1 MLSLFFLNSE
11 AMRLLLRPLVGHTS
25 NYTTQLWSHS
35 CGIFETGSVSPDA
48 CALCLPGFHEE
59 YKHCTLE
66 QKMA

>member
-1 MLSLFFLNSE
+1 MHKHVKGREVWGHAPPFFFLNSE

-48 CALCLPGFHEE
+48 CALYLPGFH
-59 YKHCTLE
+59 
-66 QKMA
+66 